1 MAADV
6 RKVFRVLLI
15 AAMNGALASRST
27 AAIAHVQDIGTGS
40 VTAGTTITINV
51 GTAVGASDLIV
62 VEVASDVNTAV
73 PAVADSRANT
83 YTQGDFETTSASLS
97 AVGFFAFSTT
107 ALLSGDQITVTFPV
121 AVNGVATASEFSGAG
136 SSIGFAGNPDPA
148 SASFAT
154 PAEIGVLG
162 GELLLG
168 WVALNGSSS
177 SVTQDPTFTPMLAVS
192 ANGVTAF
199 PTYKLAPAPG
209 NYNFS
214 GTIGASE
221 QSVAQIYRVQV
232 GAPPTPTPSPSPT
245 TVVPALQPSGTMLL
259 IFSLAAVGLLL
270 IKMRRL

>member
-1 MAADV
+1 MRADV
-6 RKVFRVLLI
+6 RGVFRVLLI
-15 AAMNGALASRST
+15 AAMNGALASRAT
-27 AAIAHVQDIGTGS
+27 AAIAHVQDIGIGS
-40 VTAGTTITINV
+40 VTAGTTVTINV
-51 GTAVGASDLIV
+51 GTVVGVNDLIV

-73 PAVADSRANT
+73 PAVADSRANS
-83 YTQGDFETTSASLS
+83 YTQVVFETTSASLS
-97 AVGFFAFSTT
+97 AVGFFAFATT
-107 ALLSGDQITVTFPV
+107 ALLSGDQISVTFPV

-136 SSIGFAGNPDPA
+136 SSSSFAGNPDPA

-154 PAEIGVLG
+154 PAALGILG

-209 NYNFS
+209 GYSFS

-221 QSVAQIYRVQV
+221 QSIAQIYNFQV
-232 GAPPTPTPSPSPT
+232 AAPPTPTPTPSPT
-245 TVVPALQPSGTMLL
+245 AVVPVLESRGTMLL
-259 IFSLAAVGLLL
+259 IFGLAAAGLLL